1 MDAPDNKVQFAKV
14 RKMSDDE
21 LKALMIQTVYDGTT
35 IKRRFDRAPDILSRC
50 WQLLC
55 DDVDFSK
62 KYENALL
69 MYVKIAE
76 EELLTGA
83 FLENIPEK
91 VDKLGNADLAAGHLR
106 RAELHM
112 KRMQWIL
119 ERRMKQYQPKGN
131 LAEAVEAGAKI
142 IIEMPEKESDE
153 AIVQ

>member
-1 MDAPDNKVQFAKV
+1 MDAPDNRVQFAKV

-21 LKALMIQTVYDGTT
+21 LKALMIQTVLDGTT
-35 IKRRFDRAPDILSRC
+35 LKRRFDRAPDLLARC
-50 WQLLC
+50 WKLLC
-55 DDVDFSK
+55 EDLDFSK
-62 KYENALL
+62 RYENALL
-69 MYVKIAE
+69 MYVKLAE

-91 VDKLGNADLAAGHLR
+91 VDKYGNADLAGGHLK

-131 LAEAVEAGAKI
+131 LSDAVEAGAKI
-142 IIEMPEKESDE
+142 IIEMPPMEDSKE
-153 AIVQ
+153 V